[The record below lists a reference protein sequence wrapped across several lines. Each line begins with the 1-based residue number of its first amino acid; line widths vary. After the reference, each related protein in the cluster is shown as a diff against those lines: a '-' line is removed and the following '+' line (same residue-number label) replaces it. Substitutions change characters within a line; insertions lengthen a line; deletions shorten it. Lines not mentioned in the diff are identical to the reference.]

1 MADLKALIASSWF
14 FQSLPPKSRNRL
26 AEIVMPKNLIKD
38 ETLFSEGD
46 KGYALYLCGRGSI
59 GLWKRSPSGDV
70 AIKTI
75 RSGELFAEAILF
87 EKDRYPVTAVAL
99 EKTLV
104 YLIPKHQFLNLL
116 EDESFR
122 NPFIAN
128 LMEKM
133 RYLAEKIQTISTE
146 DAETRFLRFL
156 RERSKGTKE
165 IRIQMKKKDIA
176 AAIGVTPETLS
187 RLIAKLKDQKR
198 LEWKDGVIRLVKQ
211 SV

>member
-1 MADLKALIASSWF
+1 MVMTDLKALIASSWF

-26 AEIVMPKNLIKD
+26 AEITLPKSLEKGD
-38 ETLFSEGD
+38 TLFLEGD

-59 GLWKRSPSGDV
+59 GLWKRRPSGDV
-70 AIKTI
+70 SIKTI
-75 RSGELFAEAILF
+75 KSGELFAEAILF

-99 EKTLV
+99 EKSLV
-104 YLIPKHQFLNLL
+104 YLIPKHQFLCLL

-128 LMEKM
+128 LMEKL
-133 RYLAEKIQTISTE
+133 RYLAERIETISSE
-146 DAETRFLRFL
+146 DAETRFLRFI
-156 RERSKGTKE
+156 RERSGGAKE

-187 RLIAKLKDQKR
+187 RLVGRLKVEGR
-198 LEWKDGVIRLVKQ
+198 LEWKDGVIRMVK
-211 SV
+211 